1 MAPMVAV
8 LEVEP
13 WCLGAGRSEVAR
25 VQPLQNLKSRLKKGN
40 KIKER
45 DFVQK
50 QIITK

>member
-1 MAPMVAV
+1 MAPKVVV

-13 WCLGAGRSEVAR
+13 WCLGAGMSEAAR
-25 VQPLQNLKSRLKKGN
+25 VWPLQNLKSQLKKGN
-40 KIKER
+40 KIKAR